1 MSTTEYRLPK
11 SRDWLIIDDV
21 GDEPTPEDVK
31 RAYQQV
37 EDAMM
42 SIPVRGSALRA
53 NCFYEML
60 MKEGELHI
68 NEVDT
73 QPSRP
78 VILHPKMTDMIA
90 LAKEIGMPH
99 ELSRPI
105 LTAAQVME
113 FKANTARYVLR
124 PTYVGGKEWYGD
136 PMTLARE
143 RILFVT
149 ALIRIIRP

>member
-1 MSTTEYRLPK
+1 MVEPVTENA
-11 SRDWLIIDDV
+11 WIDL
-21 GDEPTPEDVK
+21 
-31 RAYQQV
+31 
-37 EDAMM
+37 
-42 SIPVRGSALRA
+42 LRSGA
-53 NCFYEML
+53 VYEEREYVM
-60 MKEGELHI
+60 
-68 NEVDT
+68 
-73 QPSRP
+73 RP
-78 VILHPKMTDMIA
+78 VMLHPAMTDMIA

-149 ALIRIIRP
+149 ALIRIMRP

>member
-31 RAYQQV
+31 RAYQWV

-53 NCFYEML
+53 NCFYETML
-60 MKEGELHI
+60 KNGELHMI
-68 NEVDT
+68 EIAAESIFVTGDGSIHSTLTTDEILRWREDLT
-73 QPSRP
+73 QRIIPP
-78 VILHPKMTDMIA
+78 A
-90 LAKEIGMPH
+90 WIGGQ
-99 ELSRPI
+99 S
-105 LTAAQVME
+105 
-113 FKANTARYVLR
+113 Y
-124 PTYVGGKEWYGD
+124 YGK
-136 PMTLARE
+136 PMWIARE